1 MIENYFVISNAC
13 EKSKKRLFRF
23 LNRPDSYRDSF
34 RNDIIDKV
42 LTLEQQSSL

>member
-23 LNRPDSYRDSF
+23 LNRPDGYRDSF
-34 RNDIIDKV
+34 RNDIINKA
-42 LTLEQQSSL
+42 LTLEKKSAF